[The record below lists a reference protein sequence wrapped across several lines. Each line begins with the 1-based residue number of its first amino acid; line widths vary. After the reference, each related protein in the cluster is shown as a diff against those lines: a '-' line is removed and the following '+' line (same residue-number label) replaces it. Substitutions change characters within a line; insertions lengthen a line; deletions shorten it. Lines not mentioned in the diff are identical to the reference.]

1 MLLSGDVH
9 SAWAFE
15 GPIDERSGGPVAVEL
30 TTPAVASAAMGRAQY
45 PGLWRLLDR
54 AANSLD
60 HVVWADVTHRGYAI
74 VEVTPDEVRADF
86 WFVHPYDH
94 DPAGQADRAAGFM
107 TQARD
112 WPPRLVAASSVP
124 PPEPPRPGL
133 PAGLP
138 RRPNDLPKIRRHRRV
153 RIATKATA
161 AVAAT
166 AAAVGVS
173 AVALRAV
180 VRRSR

>member
-1 MLLSGDVH
+1 
-9 SAWAFE
+9 
-15 GPIDERSGGPVAVEL
+15 
-30 TTPAVASAAMGRAQY
+30 MGRAQY
-45 PGLWRLLDR
+45 PGLWRFLDR

-74 VEVTPDEVRADF
+74 VELTPDEVRADF
-86 WFVHPYDH
+86 WFVHPYDE
-94 DPAGQADRAAGFM
+94 DPAGRADRAAGFTTM
-107 TQARD
+107 ARD
-112 WPPRLVAASSVP
+112 WPPRFVATSSAP

-133 PAGLP
+133 PGRAATAPDPTCP
-138 RRPNDLPKIRRHRRV
+138 RIRRHRRV

-161 AVAAT
+161 AVAAA

-173 AVALRAV
+173 VVALRAV